1 MDTDAYVKDLLLTK
15 ITDDL
20 ELDTMIDVFQQ
31 ELVRVLD
38 EHAPMIR
45 KRLQIRQ
52 PKPWFRQDIKEQK
65 QKIHRRERIWR
76 RYREDHQWLAFK
88 SEK

>member
-1 MDTDAYVKDLLLTK
+1 MLLTK
-15 ITDDL
+15 IPDDL
-20 ELDTMIDVFQQ
+20 ELDMMIDVIQQ

-38 EHAPMIR
+38 EHAPVIR

-52 PKPWFRQDIKEQK
+52 PKPWFREDIKEQK
-65 QKIHRRERIWR
+65 QKVCRRERIWR